1 MSRTGV
7 ARRGFGEGSIYCRAD
22 GRWVSYLRGP
32 DGRKKFFTG
41 PTRAEVRDRLAEAQ
55 RQAHAGR
62 LVVGR
67 DQPTDQYLQR
77 WLADAVCHSVRPKT
91 YENYDLCVRRLLPHI
106 GGLRL
111 RALTPEHIQHALGKL
126 LVDGLAPR
134 TVRQVHMVLRRALK
148 QAVLWRI
155 LPSNPS
161 DAVRPPRADRQE
173 IRALTEVDVR
183 HLLEVASETR
193 HYALW
198 VFLVTTG
205 VRLGEAL
212 GLRWSDI
219 EFAESR
225 AHIRRA
231 LQRQRGAGIVFVEPK
246 TAKSRRTVPM
256 PPQTV
261 AVLQDHR
268 RGQEADRRD
277 AKNKWEE
284 FDLVF
289 ASAVGR
295 PIDMNFLSLVFHRT
309 LKLAGLPRHRI
320 HDLRHTAA
328 THLLTRHVHP
338 KVVQE
343 LLGHSTIAITLDT
356 YSHVMPALAQ
366 EASTHMSSLLP
377 PVREERAD
385 NHLGSRRVS
394 RSQ

>member
-7 ARRGFGEGSIYCRAD
+7 TRRGFGEGSIYCRAD
-22 GRWVSYLRGP
+22 GRWVSYFRAP

-41 PTRAEVRDRLAEAQ
+41 ATRAHVKDRLAEAQ
-55 RQAHAGR
+55 RQAHAGQ

-67 DQPTDQYLQR
+67 DQPIDQYLQR
-77 WLADAVCHSVRPKT
+77 WLADAVRHSVRPKT

-106 GGLRL
+106 GRLRL
-111 RALTPEHIQHALGKL
+111 RALTPEHVQHALGTL
-126 LVDGLAPR
+126 LERGLAPR

-161 DAVRPPRADRQE
+161 DAVRPPRADRKE
-173 IRALTEVDVR
+173 IRTLSEVDVR
-183 HLLEVASETR
+183 HLLEVATETR
-193 HYALW
+193 HYAVW

-212 GLRWSDI
+212 GLKWSDI

-256 PPQTV
+256 PPQTL
-261 AVLQDHR
+261 AVLLDHR
-268 RGQEADRRD
+268 RDQDADRR
-277 AKNKWEE
+277 AAGVQWEE
-284 FDLVF
+284 HDLVF
-289 ASAVGR
+289 PSPIGR
-295 PIDMNFLSLVFHRT
+295 PVDMSFMSLIFHRA
-309 LKLAGLPRHRI
+309 LKRAGLPNHRI

-328 THLLTRHVHP
+328 THLLSRQVHP
-338 KVVQE
+338 KIVQD

-356 YSHVMPALAQ
+356 YSHVMPTLGQ
-366 EASTHMSSLLP
+366 EASAHMSSLLP
-377 PVREERAD
+377 
-385 NHLGSRRVS
+385 VS
-394 RSQ
+394 VGPASVA